1 MQRFGQRRPL
11 RIRECIVQDFER
23 CVQLL
28 LVFKRRECV
37 VQGKIV
43 FALLG
48 FFLQH
53 RIAYGGLPRRVERRL
68 QRNRGIDINSVKMRQ
83 VSLIQKSEAFIH
95 ICISIQINI
104 TVARMIVSAV
114 EIQIVLIGQL
124 RNYVRISAGFHAV
137 RGVRQKGLVD
147 FAHQH
152 IVR

>member
-1 MQRFGQRRPL
+1 MQGFGQRRPL
-11 RIRECIVQDFER
+11 RVRKRIVQDLER
-23 CVQLL
+23 RIQFF
-28 LVFKRRECV
+28 LVFKRREGV

-43 FALLG
+43 LTLLR
-48 FFLQH
+48 FLLQY
-53 RIAYGGLPRRVERRL
+53 RITYGCLPRRVERRL